1 MIDRRQ
7 AERRGL
13 AGTGQA
19 KIDNVIDLHAKR
31 RAQNQVQIW
40 DCKRPCKR
48 AVNGALKRSQVMARP
63 TRFERVTFAFGGQ
76 RSIQLS
82 YGRKP

>member
-48 AVNGALKRSQVMARP
+48 AVNGAPQEELSNGAPDRMKLG
-63 TRFERVTFAFGGQ
+63 TRISLF
-76 RSIQLS
+76 
-82 YGRKP
+82 

>member
-1 MIDRRQ
+1 MTDRRQ

-19 KIDNVIDLHAKR
+19 KIDNVIDPHAKR

-48 AVNGALKRSQVMARP
+48 AVNGALKRSKVMARP
-63 TRFERVTFAFGGQ
+63 KGFEPLTLRFVV
-76 RSIQLS
+76 
-82 YGRKP
+82 